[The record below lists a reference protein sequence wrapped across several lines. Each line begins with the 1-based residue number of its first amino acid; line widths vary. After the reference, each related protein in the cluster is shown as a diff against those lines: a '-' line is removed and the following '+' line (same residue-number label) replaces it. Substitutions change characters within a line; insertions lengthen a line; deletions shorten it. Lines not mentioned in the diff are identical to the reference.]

1 LFAEFSSAQT
11 ISGVVSD
18 KATQEPLPFVNILV
32 IDSNTGVITDNNG
45 QFKLESIALP
55 CSLWVKFIGY
65 KSQEIEVKPNQTFLK
80 VELEEDV
87 QNLDEVTVKPDNS
100 LDLLLLRK
108 IIKNRKKNNPDNI
121 QHIDYKNYARTSVFL
136 NNINKEKASSSR
148 ILKGNTDALVASS
161 DSTVMMP
168 FFMDETI
175 TNHYRNQG
183 VSNERTEVVTNKSD
197 GVLTE
202 INDQVRGVLEKRLTT
217 QFNFYD
223 NQINILQKGFPSP
236 ISSTSLLYYNV
247 YITDSITKG
256 NTKYFKFNF
265 YPKSYK
271 NVTFKG
277 YFWVENKTWAL
288 TEIRATLPNSANVN
302 FVSNLS
308 VAIDYEQNKQGNWFY
323 KQQKTKLNLSLS
335 KQNANAKKER
345 KQFVVQ
351 KVNVYNNL
359 NNYPLNTLTTSLN
372 PIDLSSDSLLAQ
384 ERIHAPLDSFEL
396 SASSGIKSLKNNS
409 YVKAVD
415 KFSAM
420 TLNGYYNLN
429 KLDLGPYFAFY
440 RKNEIEGDRL
450 TIPLR
455 TSEKLFKNFT
465 VGGYLG
471 YGFKNKDF
479 AYGSNMAYQFK
490 TEKRTIIKGNYYYDY
505 FNLTRNKFVEFI
517 KENPYQQGSG
527 NIISAF
533 TSVEPN
539 PYMLRTQHF
548 GLTLEH
554 QLKKS
559 VGVLFRLSHKRLYSN
574 RNVAF
579 IANKQAL
586 PHFDV
591 QNILLDTRLS
601 FDQDYDEGFFSRIYY
616 GNNKPVFHFTTLL
629 GRYNLPTAESNKSGN
644 YANFNLSM
652 KSRVNIGPTFL
663 KTLIEGGAIIG
674 DAPYPLLNMPR
685 GTRDIGAARYHFN
698 LLYHTS
704 YVSDVYFNAHFTYNT
719 GGILFNKLP
728 LVKHLNL
735 REIFTFKTYYG
746 MLLGEHDRVMQIPDY
761 LRTTS
766 DAPYMEASAG
776 ITNIFKC
783 LRVDYVRRLNTADVF
798 DNFSAKHGIRLRIE
812 VSF

>member
-1 LFAEFSSAQT
+1 
-11 ISGVVSD
+11 
-18 KATQEPLPFVNILV
+18 
-32 IDSNTGVITDNNG
+32 
-45 QFKLESIALP
+45 
-55 CSLWVKFIGY
+55 
-65 KSQEIEVKPNQTFLK
+65 
-80 VELEEDV
+80 
-87 QNLDEVTVKPDNS
+87 
-100 LDLLLLRK
+100 LLLLRK
-108 IIKNRKKNNPDNI
+108 IIKNRKNNNPDNI
-121 QHIDYKNYARTSVFL
+121 ANIDYKNYARTSVFL

-148 ILKGNTDALVASS
+148 ILRGNTDALVSAS

-168 FFMDETI
+168 FFMDATI
-175 TNHYRNQG
+175 TNHYRTQG
-183 VSNERTEVVTNKSD
+183 LSDEKTVIVTNKSD

-202 INDQVRGVLEKRLTT
+202 INEQVKGVLDRRLTT
-217 QFNFYD
+217 QFNFYN
-223 NQINILQKGFPSP
+223 NQINVLQKGFPSP
-236 ISSTSLLYYNV
+236 ISSSSLLYYNV

-256 NTKYFKFNF
+256 DTKYFKFNF

-288 TEIRATLPNSANVN
+288 TEIRASLPNSANVN
-302 FVSNLS
+302 FVSDLS
-308 VAIDYEQNKQGNWFY
+308 VAIDYELNKQGHWFY
-323 KQQKTKLNLSLS
+323 KQQKTELNLSVS
-335 KQNANAKKER
+335 KPNKENKKER
-345 KQFVVQ
+345 KQFAIQ
-351 KVNVYNNL
+351 KVNIYNEL
-359 NNYPLNTLTTSLN
+359 DLYPLNTLTTSLN
-372 PIDLSSDSLLAQ
+372 PIALSSDSLLAQ
-384 ERIHAPLDSFEL
+384 ERINAPLDSFEL
-396 SASSGIKSLKNNS
+396 SASSGIKSLKSNS

-429 KLDLGPYFAFY
+429 KFDLGPYFAFY
-440 RKNEIEGDRL
+440 RKNAIEGHRL

-471 YGFKNKDF
+471 YGFKNKDLAF
-479 AYGSNMAYQFK
+479 GSNLAYHFN
-490 TEKRTIIKGNYYYDY
+490 TNKRTIIKGNYYYDY

-533 TSVEPN
+533 TTTEPN
-539 PYMLRTQHF
+539 PYMLRTKHI

-579 IANKQAL
+579 IANNQAL

-591 QNILLDTRLS
+591 QNILLDTRIS

-616 GNNKPVFHFTTLL
+616 GNNKPVFHFTTLV
-629 GRYNLPTAESNKSGN
+629 GRYNLPNVKSDKSGY

-652 KSRVNIGPTFL
+652 KSRINIGPTFL
-663 KTLIEGGAIIG
+663 KTLLEGGGIIG
-674 DAPYPLLNMPR
+674 DVPYPLLNMPR
-685 GTRDIGAARYHFN
+685 GTRDLGSARYHFN
-698 LLYHTS
+698 LLHHTS
-704 YVSDVYFNAHFTYNT
+704 YVSDVYFNAHLTYNS
-719 GGILFNKLP
+719 GGVIFNKLP

-735 REIFTFKTYYG
+735 REIFTFKAYYG
-746 MLLGEHDRVMQIPDY
+746 RLLGNHDRVMNIPDY

-766 DAPYMEASAG
+766 DSPYMEASAG
-776 ITNIFKC
+776 VTNILKC
-783 LRVDYVRRLNTADVF
+783 MRVDYVRRLNTAEVF